1 MPSLAGL
8 GAGLDEWCQ
17 QEAAIVVIAS
27 EVWKAIGCARC
38 LRLPC
43 DVGLMV

>member
-1 MPSLAGL
+1 MPPLAGL
-8 GAGLDEWCQ
+8 EAGSEEWCQ

-38 LRLPC
+38 LLPC